1 MFTRPAIF
9 LADDHSDFCEEAL
22 KAVRHTFDVVGC
34 AHDTRVAALKVARV
48 RPDLVVIDVCLKLID
63 ALDAAQQIRDAAPAT
78 RLLFVAR
85 AGEST
90 KPLRIGPLGFLARIS
105 NLSELPEAI
114 ECVLSDRPAEDD
126 LQASQ
131 LTPREREVVQLLAEG
146 KLMKQVAD
154 LLNVSP
160 RTVAFHKYGVM
171 RKLGLHSSAELVRMA
186 VSEGLIGSATPGSP
200 YESTPHSSARSVSS

>member
-1 MFTRPAIF
+1 MYSRPAIF
-9 LADDHSDFCEEAL
+9 LVDDHSDFCEAAMKTL
-22 KAVRHTFDVVGC
+22 RHTFDVVGC
-34 AHDTRVAALKVARV
+34 AHDARSAAAKVARV
-48 RPDLVVIDVCLKLID
+48 RPDLVVIDVCLRLID
-63 ALDAAQQIRDAAPAT
+63 AIDAAQQIREGAPST

-85 AGEST
+85 DGDTS
-90 KPLRIGPLGFLARIS
+90 KPVSIGPLGFLARIS
-105 NLSELPEAI
+105 DISELPEAI
-114 ECVLSDRPAEDD
+114 ENVLSDRPAEEE

-131 LTPREREVVQLLAEG
+131 LTRREREVVQLLAEG

-200 YESTPHSSARSVSS
+200 YESTPHSSVRSVSS